1 MGHTDIALSLA
12 QAEADAASR
21 FRARDLQQARLSVV
35 MPAFNEAQNVAET
48 IAALVPLLGG
58 RVGSFEILVVDDG
71 STDATPQAVV
81 NVPPAWPVCL
91 VQLSR
96 NFGKEAAIT
105 AGLEHARG
113 DIVLCIDADG
123 QHPLATIDRMLRLWE
138 QGNDMVYAVRHD
150 RGADSRFKRWGARW
164 FYRALG
170 VGSPIE
176 IPPDAGDFRV
186 MDRSV
191 VDAIRALPEHN
202 RFMKGLYA
210 WVGFKSVGV
219 PYIPAP
225 RANGASHYSK
235 AKLLGLAWSGL
246 TGFSALP
253 LRAASVV
260 GVLLALPAF
269 AYGVWVIVEKL
280 AFDGAV
286 PGWPTIVASIM
297 FFSGVQLV
305 FVGVLGEYLARV
317 FDEVKR
323 RPNYIVARVVRR
335 TPREM
340 ANDEALHRRG

>member
-12 QAEADAASR
+12 QAEADEANR

-35 MPAFNEAQNVAET
+35 MPAFNEAKNVSAT

-81 NVPPAWPVCL
+81 SVPPAWPVCL

-113 DIVLCIDADG
+113 GIVLCIDADG
-123 QHPLATIDRMLRLWE
+123 QHPLATIDRMLRPWE

-176 IPPDAGDFRV
+176 IPPDAGDLRG
-186 MDRSV
+186 S
-191 VDAIRALPEHN
+191 
-202 RFMKGLYA
+202 
-210 WVGFKSVGV
+210 
-219 PYIPAP
+219 P
-225 RANGASHYSK
+225 R
-235 AKLLGLAWSGL
+235 L
-246 TGFSALP
+246 
-253 LRAASVV
+253 
-260 GVLLALPAF
+260 
-269 AYGVWVIVEKL
+269 
-280 AFDGAV
+280 
-286 PGWPTIVASIM
+286 
-297 FFSGVQLV
+297 
-305 FVGVLGEYLARV
+305 
-317 FDEVKR
+317 
-323 RPNYIVARVVRR
+323 
-335 TPREM
+335 
-340 ANDEALHRRG
+340 

>member
-12 QAEADAASR
+12 PAEADAASR
-21 FRARDLQQARLSVV
+21 FRARDLRQARLSVV
-35 MPAFNEAQNVAET
+35 MPAFNEALNIADT
-48 IAALVPLLGG
+48 IAALVGLLGV
-58 RVGSFEILVVDDG
+58 RVGAFEILVVDDG

-81 NVPPAWPVCL
+81 ELPLAWPVSL

-105 AGLEHARG
+105 AGLEHAPG
-113 DIVLCIDADG
+113 DIVLCVDADG
-123 QHPLATIDRMLRLWE
+123 QHPLATIDRMLQLWE
-138 QGNDMVYAVRHD
+138 QGIDMVYAVRHD
-150 RGADSRFKRWGARW
+150 RATDSRFKRWGARW

-170 VGSPIE
+170 VGSQIE

-186 MDRSV
+186 MDRTV
-191 VDAIRALPEHN
+191 VEAIRALPEHN

-225 RANGASHYSK
+225 RANGGSHYSK

-260 GVLLALPAF
+260 GLLLALLAF

-280 AFDGAV
+280 VFDGVV

-305 FVGVLGEYLARV
+305 FVGVVGEYLARV

-335 TPREM
+335 TPRGM
-340 ANDEALHRRG
+340 ANDETLHRRG